1 MTKSRKSPTGFIVV
15 LPGEIIEIPQD
26 NDRSWLTL
34 FYCLPREMAEKYPE
48 ALEIPRCPYEV
59 LRTHKYDKI
68 VKSDM
73 LKLLTQIPFLTIAI
87 IWFIVRM
94 RSLSQLRVAKKPWI
108 SFLALV
114 ASFP

>member
-15 LPGEIIEIPQD
+15 LPGEIIENPQD

-59 LRTHKYDKI
+59 LYKHLPAEGHQTELGWQERI
-68 VKSDM
+68 S
-73 LKLLTQIPFLTIAI
+73 LLQYIFC
-87 IWFIVRM
+87 WY
-94 RSLSQLRVAKKPWI
+94 
-108 SFLALV
+108 
-114 ASFP
+114 FP